1 MSTLTLR
8 QHRRKWRFVW
18 KCEGKPPQQIEVDAE
33 NKVYIALRQVQ
44 EALGGPGALATLKA
58 WIVYPKSQTKGWT
71 RKPWDQIWPN
81 EAVARLSAA
90 RSRTE

>member
-33 NKVYIALRQVQ
+33 PKVYIALSQIK
-44 EALGGPGALATLKA
+44 GALTGSALSTLEA
-58 WIVYPKSQTKGWT
+58 WIVYPKSQTRGWT

-90 RSRTE
+90 RPRTK